1 MNFEDREDIKEV
13 FANDVEIIKSLQQGE
28 EVLLTG
34 EIYVA
39 RDMAHKRMVEAEN
52 LPIDVKDKIIFYAGP
67 CPNKPNEAIGSVGPT
82 TASRMDRYA
91 VELYNKGLLAT
102 IGKGSRS
109 EDVKTAIKENNA
121 KYFTVIGGVA
131 ALLSDK
137 VKSSEIIAYED
148 LGAEAL
154 YKLYVEKFPIKV
166 ELS

>member
-1 MNFEDREDIKEV
+1 MWTPINHSSHCFYV
-13 FANDVEIIKSLQQGE
+13 FTSKS
-28 EVLLTG
+28 
-34 EIYVA
+34 
-39 RDMAHKRMVEAEN
+39 
-52 LPIDVKDKIIFYAGP
+52 IF
-67 CPNKPNEAIGSVGPT
+67 
-82 TASRMDRYA
+82 R
-91 VELYNKGLLAT
+91 
-102 IGKGSRS
+102 
-109 EDVKTAIKENNA
+109 ENNA